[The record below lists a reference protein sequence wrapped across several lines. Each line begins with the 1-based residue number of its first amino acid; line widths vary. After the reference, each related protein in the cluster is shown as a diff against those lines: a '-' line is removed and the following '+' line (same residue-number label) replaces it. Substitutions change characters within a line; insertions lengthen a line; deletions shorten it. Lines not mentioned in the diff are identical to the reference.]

1 MDSTIIAAPS
11 STKNKE
17 KQRDPDA
24 HQVKKGNAWHF
35 GYKAHIGVD
44 RDSGLVHTVKT
55 TAANVHDVTVTSE
68 LLTGEEKTVN
78 GDSGYLGADK
88 RPEAILRNKQGKKIQ
103 YQINLR
109 PSQIRTL
116 SESDQNA
123 AKKSEHKKSSVRAKV
138 EHVFGVIKGLFR
150 YRKTRYRGLQKQAA
164 KLNMMFALANLIA
177 AVLVLAM
184 VLAHY
189 LTKRIIEP
197 IEKMAEDLDNIENYV
212 PYPELS
218 PFAHAVQTAQE
229 QKKANEEQRREFT
242 ANVSHEL
249 KTPLTSIMGYSE
261 MIETGLVKEEDVKIF
276 AAKIHTEAERQ
287 LHLIGDIIQLSEL
300 DVEQSKEN
308 FVSVD
313 LYTLAESV
321 IEYLSFAAQKYQ
333 VSLSADGEHLLVLGN
348 KNLLEELVYNL
359 CDNAIRYNKP
369 GGWVKI
375 SIYKHGERT
384 ALAVSDDGIGISP
397 QDQARIFERFY
408 RVDKSRSR
416 DTGGT
421 GLGLAIVKHIAL
433 QHEAQIFVKSL
444 PDMGT
449 TIEVIF
455 KAEEEENEE

>member
-1 MDSTIIAAPS
+1 MKKKLYIYLLLVGIAAVLLTAVVQMGVFSAILEKENIHDLRIRCSLLTESYEQHHSIDDLKHLLPQENRLTVIDESGNVLYESLSEIGSDNHLNRPEVQTAISTGEGS
-11 STKNKE
+11 SHRHSASVGYETFYYAMKA
-17 KQRDPDA
+17 DD
-24 HQVKKGNAWHF
+24 GN
-35 GYKAHIGVD
+35 IIRVSQD
-44 RDSGLVHTVKT
+44 VKT
-55 TAANVHDVTVTSE
+55 E
-68 LLTGEEKTVN
+68 RLL
-78 GDSGYLGADK
+78 YQRLLLYGA
-88 RPEAILRNKQGKKIQ
+88 
-103 YQINLR
+103 
-109 PSQIRTL
+109 
-116 SESDQNA
+116 
-123 AKKSEHKKSSVRAKV
+123 
-138 EHVFGVIKGLFR
+138 F
-150 YRKTRYRGLQKQAA
+150 
-164 KLNMMFALANLIA
+164 LIA

-212 PYPELS
+212 PYPELA

-333 VSLSADGEHLLVLGN
+333 VSLSADGEHLQVLGN

-359 CDNAIRYNKP
+359 CDNAIQHK
-369 GGWVKI
+369 
-375 SIYKHGERT
+375 
-384 ALAVSDDGIGISP
+384 DD
-397 QDQARIFERFY
+397 Y
-408 RVDKSRSR
+408 
-416 DTGGT
+416 
-421 GLGLAIVKHIAL
+421 
-433 QHEAQIFVKSL
+433 FV
-444 PDMGT
+444 
-449 TIEVIF
+449 VF
-455 KAEEEENEE
+455 R